1 MELWKKP
8 HELLSMFNENP
19 LNPLN
24 PYLFSRFFSMWEEAE
39 EEGCELI

>member
-8 HELLSMFNENP
+8 HDPLSIFNENP
-19 LNPLN
+19 LNS
-24 PYLFSRFFSMWEEAE
+24 YLISGLFSMWEEAKE